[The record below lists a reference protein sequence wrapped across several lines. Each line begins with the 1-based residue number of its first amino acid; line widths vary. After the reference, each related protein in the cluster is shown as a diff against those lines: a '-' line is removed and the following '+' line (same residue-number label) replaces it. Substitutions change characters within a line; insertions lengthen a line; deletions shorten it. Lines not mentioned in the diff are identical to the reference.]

1 MAMSFSEEVRAI
13 LGSDAPTVT
22 DVPALLEAKNGTQE
36 QRIADAKAYY
46 EQPFRKQ
53 EEIRQ
58 ATLDEIL
65 KKEME
70 AKAAA
75 DEAARLKAQAGM
87 LTGSSSSGM
96 NDGGRNYYA
105 ELEAQYGPDY
115 ARAVQ
120 VMNNSRLNDA
130 LTTIVGKTFGLG
142 MLVPTQEP
150 APVRNAV
157 AGVPGV
163 VTIAP
168 VRDAIGGG
176 GGGSPVP
183 APDPVVVT
191 PVAPQPTVVGTP
203 LPPLSSGSSSSGGG
217 WSDGGTGV
225 GVGGGP
231 VGAGGGNAAGGF
243 SYGGW

>member
-13 LGSDAPTVT
+13 LGSDALTVK

-53 EEIRQ
+53 EEIQQ

-96 NDGGRNYYA
+96 DDGGRNYYA
-105 ELEAQYGPDY
+105 ELEAQYGPEY

-120 VMNNSRLNDA
+120 IMNNSRLNDA

-157 AGVPGV
+157 AGVPSA

-176 GGGSPVP
+176 GSSPVP

-203 LPPLSSGSSSSGGG
+203 LPPLSSGSSSGGG

-225 GVGGGP
+225 GIGGGP